1 MKRFGT
7 NDNDYY
13 HMAMC
18 YENVNTRKRVVIV
31 ESKSG
36 PSFGEIKM
44 IKIYKQRMNAGADLI
59 FLGKDVVVD
68 SDDGNGGTVLTA
80 RESGK
85 MIHVATTKSNAQVK
99 VVGVDGKIE
108 DEFTTTLPPKFNN
121 ERSELIIIQVE
132 QI

>member
-7 NDNDYY
+7 NDNDFY

-18 YENVNTRKRVVIV
+18 YENVNTRKRVVV
-31 ESKSG
+31 ENKTG
-36 PSFGEIKM
+36 PSFGDIKT

-59 FLGKDVVVD
+59 FMGKDVVVD

-80 RESGK
+80 KESGK
-85 MIHVATTKSNAQVK
+85 KKNIYNLKKSE
-99 VVGVDGKIE
+99 KIE
-108 DEFTTTLPPKFNN
+108 DEFTTTLPPKNNN

>member
-1 MKRFGT
+1 MRRFGT
-7 NDNDYY
+7 NDNDFY

-18 YENVNTRKRVVIV
+18 YENVNTRKRVVV
-31 ESKSG
+31 ENKSG
-36 PSFGEIKM
+36 PSFGDIEM

-59 FLGKDVVVD
+59 FMGKDVVVD

-80 RESGK
+80 KESGK

-108 DEFTTTLPPKFNN
+108 DEFTTTLPPKYNN